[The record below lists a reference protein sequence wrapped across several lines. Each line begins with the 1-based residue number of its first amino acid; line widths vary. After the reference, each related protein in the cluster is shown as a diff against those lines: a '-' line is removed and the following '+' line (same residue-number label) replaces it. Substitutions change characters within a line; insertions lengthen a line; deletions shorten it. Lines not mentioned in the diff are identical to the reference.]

1 MILTFLAIVA
11 RDVHVRQRAK
21 RRKVVDVRV
30 DIQASLVRS
39 HVPVVWSVVHRRE
52 ASIDA
57 LHRMLNSIE
66 RE

>member
-1 MILTFLAIVA
+1 MILTFLAIAA

-39 HVPVVWSVVHRRE
+39 NVPMVRSVVHRRE
-52 ASIDA
+52 ASIDT
-57 LHRMLNSIE
+57 LHRVLNSIE
-66 RE
+66 HE